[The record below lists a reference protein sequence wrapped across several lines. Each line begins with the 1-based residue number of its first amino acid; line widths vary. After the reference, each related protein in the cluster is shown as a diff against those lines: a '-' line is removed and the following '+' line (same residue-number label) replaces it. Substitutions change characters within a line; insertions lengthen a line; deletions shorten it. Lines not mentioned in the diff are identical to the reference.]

1 MFKYNI
7 DFESKEIQRLTK
19 EIKEKDEKILKLSN
33 ENDNLKNNILQLL
46 KEKEI
51 SLPKIKDENYLVRI
65 KIEELKIENIKLKD
79 QINQS
84 KQENDKII
92 ENLKEENDKLNKKI
106 ELLEKGIIK
115 EDFEPPKGDNMKNNG
130 FLNNNKGYEKVIA
143 VVFKSIGNEDINN
156 YILKSKNTIKFVR
169 LEEKLYS
176 DYPKYKDYEIL
187 FKVNTRPINRFKSL
201 EENNIK
207 NGDTISLFLVNE

>member
-19 EIKEKDEKILKLSN
+19 EIKEKDDKILKLSN
-33 ENDNLKNNILQLL
+33 ENDKLKNNILQLL

-51 SLPKIKDENYLVRI
+51 SLTKIKDENYLVRI

-79 QINQS
+79 QINQT
-84 KQENDKII
+84 KQENDNII
-92 ENLKEENDKLNKKI
+92 KNLKEENDKLNQKI

-115 EDFEPPKGDNMKNNG
+115 EDFEPPKDDNMENNG

>member
-19 EIKEKDEKILKLSN
+19 EIKEKDDKILELSN

-79 QINQS
+79 QINQT
-84 KQENDKII
+84 KQENDNII
-92 ENLKEENDKLNKKI
+92 KNLKEENDKLNQKI

-115 EDFEPPKGDNMKNNG
+115 EDFEPPKDDNTKNNG

-169 LEEKLYS
+169 LEEKLYN

-207 NGDTISLFLVNE
+207 NGDTISLFLVDE

>member
-51 SLPKIKDENYLVRI
+51 SLPKIKDENYLVSI

-84 KQENDKII
+84 KQENDNII
-92 ENLKEENDKLNKKI
+92 KNLKEENDKLNKKI

-115 EDFEPPKGDNMKNNG
+115 EDFEPPKDDNMKNNG